1 MRPLHLLCP
10 ESLLALRLLIVSLTI
25 VGLTLPSVSNA
36 QSLPENPL
44 PPCPGT
50 PNCERTAR
58 PYEIPPDTLFVAA
71 QRALEALGPVTL
83 RLPDSPSGRRA
94 EAVYRVAL
102 VFKDDVDVAVR
113 TRADGDSALY
123 VRSASRV
130 GYSDLGVNRRRVHRL
145 LDAVDEA
152 LEADRSRE

>member
-1 MRPLHLLCP
+1 MRLLHLPCP
-10 ESLLALRLLIVSLTI
+10 EALLTLGLLT

-36 QSLPENPL
+36 QSLPETPL
-44 PPCPGT
+44 PPCPDT

-71 QRALEALGPVTL
+71 QRALESLDPTTL
-83 RLPDSPSGRRA
+83 RLPNSPSGRRA

-102 VFKDDVDVAVR
+102 IFKDDVEVAVKA
-113 TRADGDSALY
+113 RADGGSVLY